1 MTEYLTDEQMGSGQK
16 DYLTS
21 EQMSGGEKPMGFS
34 ETAADVGKSLA
45 AGSLRGTAGIADLPM
60 DLAALAV
67 KGGEWV
73 TGGEAPEWLT
83 KPIEKSQGFYRRGMS
98 DLTGGFS
105 DRDAETTA
113 GRYAGT
119 VGEFLTPAAGAGLL
133 KKGLTLGERALRAGT
148 NVMTGA
154 VVPGL
159 ASEGLGQ
166 AFENTQYETP
176 ARLAGAILGGVG
188 GNRLE
193 DIARGVISPGGA
205 GRATNLADARFLR
218 EQKVPVSASQATGRL
233 PAQMI
238 EAKNPIAQE
247 FASVSLDSPQLKDL
261 TTASLRYAGLTDDI
275 VAKVAARPDLRG
287 ADPTLAS
294 RPMID
299 ELFSANSVKFDDAL
313 IGVPTQLSNKFLGDV
328 RQALKPFDP
337 PAPGSGYPRK
347 LPPVAMRDL
356 VQELDV
362 YTRGGPPIPAS
373 RLQEIRSQLGAHLTN
388 ADTDVANSARQLR
401 DTLDE
406 AIDGSVQAI
415 GEPERMA
422 QLLKAREEYRALLAI
437 EEAVKRS
444 KLGVNGIITPDAL
457 HGAVQSVQGVRATSS
472 GRGMPLSELSDA
484 AKRTIRPLP
493 EPPRKT
499 LGRFMPAVDVGA
511 IGSAAFAG
519 PQIATLAMGNPMLAT
534 LLAGGAGTAAAVDL
548 ARRAVSGAAS
558 KYAHTTPVQR
568 YLENQ
573 LVSPTSGIGDI
584 SAGVRGAM
592 YGAPSILDERE
603 GRKAGGRVG
612 MPHDKMADQLVMAAE
627 RAKKGISKGTE
638 SLLDMSDN
646 HIAHALEVANRSI

>member
-1 MTEYLTDEQMGSGQK
+1 MTEYLTDEQMGGGQK

-21 EQMSGGEKPMGFS
+21 DQMSKPGGPKGFS

-45 AGSLRGTAGIADLPM
+45 AGTLRGTAGIADLPM
-60 DLAALAV
+60 DLAGLAV
-67 KGGEWV
+67 KGGEWL
-73 TGGEAPEWLT
+73 TGGEAPDWLAN
-83 KPIEKSQGFYRRGMS
+83 PIEKSQGFYRRGMS

-105 DRDAETTA
+105 EREADTTA

-119 VGEFLTPAAGAGLL
+119 VGEFLTPAAGAGLV
-133 KKGLTLGERALRAGT
+133 KKGLTLGQKALRAGT
-148 NVMTGA
+148 NVVTGA
-154 VVPGL
+154 VVPGV

-166 AFENTQYETP
+166 MFEDTEYETP

-193 DIARGVISPGGA
+193 DITRGIISPGGA
-205 GRATNLADARFLR
+205 GRATNLADARLLR
-218 EQKVPVSASQATGRL
+218 DQKVPVYAGQATGRL
-233 PAQMI
+233 PTQMI
-238 EAKNPIAQE
+238 EAKNPALQE
-247 FASVSLDSPQLKDL
+247 FASVSLESPQLKGL
-261 TTASLRYAGLTDDI
+261 TTASLRHAGLTDDI

-287 ADPTLAS
+287 LDPTLAS

-299 ELFSANSVKFDDAL
+299 ELLIASKGKFDDAL
-313 IGVPTQLSNKFLGDV
+313 SGVPTQLNNKFINDV
-328 RQALKPFDP
+328 RDAFRPFERP
-337 PAPGSGYPRK
+337 QPGSGYPRK
-347 LPPVAMRDL
+347 LPPLPMRDL
-356 VQELDV
+356 YTELRAA
-362 YTRGGPPIPAS
+362 TMGGPPIPAA
-373 RLQEIRSQLGAHLTN
+373 RLQQIRSDLGDHL
-388 ADTDVANSARQLR
+388 ASGDTDVAKSARQLR
-401 DTLDE
+401 DVLDE

-457 HGAVQSVQGVRATSS
+457 YAGVQSVQGVRSTVA
-472 GRGMPLSELSDA
+472 GRGMPLSDLSDA
-484 AKRTIRPLP
+484 AKRTITPLP
-493 EPPRKT
+493 APPKKT
-499 LGRFMPAVDVGA
+499 LGRFMPAVDLGA

-519 PQIATLAMGNPMLAT
+519 PQIAMLASGNPVLAT
-534 LLAGGAGTAAAVDL
+534 LLAGGAGTAAAIDL
-548 ARRAVSGAAS
+548 ARRTASGVAS
-558 KYAHTTPVQR
+558 KYANTAPVQR

-573 LVSPTSGIGDI
+573 LVNPTSGIGDL
-584 SAGVRGAM
+584 SAGARGAM
-592 YGAPSILDERE
+592 YGAPSVLGERE

-612 MPHDKMADQLVMAAE
+612 MPHEAAADQLVMAAE

>member
-21 EQMSGGEKPMGFS
+21 EQTSGAERPKGFS

-60 DLAALAV
+60 DLAGLAV

-73 TGGEAPEWLT
+73 TGGEAPDWLAN
-83 KPIEKSQGFYRRGMS
+83 PIEKSQGFYRRGMS

-105 DRDAETTA
+105 EREAETTA
-113 GRYAGT
+113 GQYAGT

-166 AFENTQYETP
+166 AFEDTPYETP
-176 ARLAGAILGGVG
+176 ARIAGAILGGIG
-188 GNRLE
+188 GNKLE
-193 DIARGVISPGGA
+193 NITRGAISPGGA
-205 GRATNLADARFLR
+205 GRATNLADARLLR
-218 EQKVPVSASQATGRL
+218 DQDVRVSASQATGR
-233 PAQMI
+233 PSAQMI
-238 EAKNPIAQE
+238 EAKNPIAQD
-247 FASVSLDSPQLKDL
+247 FASISLDSPQLKDL
-261 TTASLRYAGLTDDI
+261 TTASLRHAGLTDDI
-275 VAKVAARPDLRG
+275 VARVAARPDLRG
-287 ADPTLAS
+287 ADPMLAS

-299 ELFSANSVKFDDAL
+299 ELFSANGVKFNDAL
-313 IGVPTQLSNKFLGDV
+313 SGVPTQLSNKFLGDV

-347 LPPVAMRDL
+347 LPPVVIRDL
-356 VQELDV
+356 VQELNAF
-362 YTRGGPPIPAS
+362 TKGGPPIPAA
-373 RLQEIRSQLGAHLTN
+373 RLQEIRSQLGTHLTDV
-388 ADTDVANSARQLR
+388 DTDVVNSARQLR
-401 DTLDE
+401 DALDA

-415 GEPERMA
+415 GQPGRMD
-422 QLLKAREEYRALLAI
+422 QLLRAREEYRALLAI

-457 HGAVQSVQGVRATSS
+457 YAGVQSTQGMRATVA
-472 GRGMPLSELSDA
+472 GRGMPLADLSDA
-484 AKRTIRPLP
+484 AKRTITPLP
-493 EPPRKT
+493 APPRKT
-499 LGRFMPAVDVGA
+499 LGRFMPAVDIGA

-519 PQIATLAMGNPMLAT
+519 PQIAMLAAGNPMLAT

-548 ARRAVSGAAS
+548 ARRAVSGTAS
-558 KYAHTTPVQR
+558 KYAHTAPVQR

-573 LVSPTSGIGDI
+573 LVNPSSGIDDI

-592 YGAPSILDERE
+592 YGAPSVLAERE
-603 GRKAGGRVG
+603 GRKSGGRVG
-612 MPHDKMADQLVMAAE
+612 GDHAAAADQLVRAAE
-627 RAKKGISKGTE
+627 RAKKELGRSTE
-638 SLLDMSDN
+638 PLLNQSDDAV
-646 HIAHALEVANRSI
+646 AHALEVANRSI